1 MYARTLGY
9 PVPFSRTYCYH
20 LDARYCGL
28 ALLPSM
34 SEAISSN
41 DQSLSAEPSDPAF
54 TRCQAYFVSKKIY
67 SLSPQ

>member
-1 MYARTLGY
+1 MYAGTLGY
-9 PVPFSRTYCYH
+9 PVPFSRIYCYH

-54 TRCQAYFVSKKIY
+54 TGC
-67 SLSPQ
+67 